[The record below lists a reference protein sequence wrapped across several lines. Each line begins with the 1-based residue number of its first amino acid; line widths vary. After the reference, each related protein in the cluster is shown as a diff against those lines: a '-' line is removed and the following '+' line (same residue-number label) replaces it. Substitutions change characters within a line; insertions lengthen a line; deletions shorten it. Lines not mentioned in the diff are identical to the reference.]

1 MAIFEKLGFDNTNLC
16 GFFHELGHYLDFNIF
31 NTDDAA
37 KLAMQKSLEKE
48 VFNYIN
54 VLLNLKK
61 TVQSI
66 DDIKNL
72 NGNFKTRVSH
82 SLKAPFMNGVSDIFD
97 GVTDQVIQGHAF
109 HRPVYWKL
117 GSWKLVKEATAH
129 MTEAYFSGEKKIE
142 IMKTFFPETYSQF
155 EKTLEESLYGKSKN

>member
-61 TVQSI
+61 PVQSI

-82 SLKAPFMNGVSDIFD
+82 SLKAPFMNGVQIFLT
-97 GVTDQVIQGHAF
+97 VLQIRLYKVMLFTDLVIGNWVH
-109 HRPVYWKL
+109 
-117 GSWKLVKEATAH
+117 GSL
-129 MTEAYFSGEKKIE
+129 
-142 IMKTFFPETYSQF
+142 
-155 EKTLEESLYGKSKN
+155 

>member
-31 NTDDAA
+31 NTDDVA

-61 TVQSI
+61 PVQSI

-72 NGNFKTRVSH
+72 NGNFKTRVS
-82 SLKAPFMNGVSDIFD
+82 DIFD
-97 GVTDQVIQGHAF
+97 GVTDQVIPGHAF
-109 HRPVYWKL
+109 HRPGYWKL

-142 IMKTFFPETYSQF
+142 IMKTFFPETYRQF
-155 EKTLEESLYGKSKN
+155 EKTLEEALYGKSKN